1 MFSSTLKNTSHQHT
15 SVVVLNE
22 EAVGLASGKCMYA
35 LRISSL
41 TTASRLSNKIT
52 LLPFGHSLKKGA
64 HLTNQ
69 LAETNNAIYIR
80 VRFVKNIHFKFYYSK
95 YTQTLPDEI

>member
-15 SVVVLNE
+15 SVVVL
-22 EAVGLASGKCMYA
+22 KCMYA